1 MTLDSIAEYDHEAAQ
16 KDSRSDFLAY
26 LQQQCEKSESPMT
39 RRDVI
44 NHLMNN
50 L

>member
-1 MTLDSIAEYDHEAAQ
+1 MTLESIEEYDTEAAY

-26 LQQQCEKSESPMT
+26 LQQQREKSKSAMT
-39 RRDVI
+39 HRDMV

>member
-1 MTLDSIAEYDHEAAQ
+1 MTLESIKEYDHEAAY

-26 LQQQCEKSESPMT
+26 LQQQCEKSESAMT
-39 RRDVI
+39 RREVV